1 MLSSQAKALLLACGT
16 LAVSLPSAFS
26 ADLCLDTVFR
36 CNGFEPNWQFTTT
49 RDDAGN
55 PVVSFVD
62 PENPDWQTEPL
73 VVRSCL
79 LQGSPNDFEVTTDE
93 PLSLVANIVGQSCTE
108 PNDDVTD
115 FSVTVT
121 FNQGAQTPAPNRV
134 EGTGCCRI
142 LE

>member
-1 MLSSQAKALLLACGT
+1 MFTSHAKALLVAAAT
-16 LAVSLPSAFS
+16 VAASLSAARS
-26 ADLCLDTVFR
+26 ADLCLDTAFR
-36 CNGFEPNWQFTTT
+36 CNGFEPNWQFTATE
-49 RDDAGN
+49 DDTGS
-55 PVVSFVD
+55 PVVSFTD
-62 PENPDWQTEPL
+62 PENPDWQSAPL
-73 VVRSCL
+73 VVGGRVR
-79 LQGSPNDFEVTTDE
+79 QGSPNDFEVTTDE

-108 PNDDVTD
+108 PNEEVTD